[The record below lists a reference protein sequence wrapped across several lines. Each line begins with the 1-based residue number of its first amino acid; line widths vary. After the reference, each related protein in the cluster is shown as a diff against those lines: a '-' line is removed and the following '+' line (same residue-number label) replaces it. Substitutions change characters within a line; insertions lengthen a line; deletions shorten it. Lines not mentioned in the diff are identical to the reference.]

1 MITLITPYIFGF
13 FRMVL
18 CWSCA
23 EALSK
28 VSRAKM
34 ITELLTWSKALLII
48 LALASNYV
56 CANYVVDDS
65 VGLGRMFNGIGGLSG
80 GGVSDTIYAN
90 NFCQFILS
98 AVIYIYLINSLW
110 KIFTKFPSAQALIP
124 SFAYRQHHACWSAI
138 QNPTVVKYWIIC
150 FL

>member
-1 MITLITPYIFGF
+1 
-13 FRMVL
+13 
-18 CWSCA
+18 
-23 EALSK
+23 
-28 VSRAKM
+28 M

-80 GGVSDTIYAN
+80 GGVSDTIYAS

-98 AVIYIYLINSLW
+98 AVIYIYIFNKQPMEDFY
-110 KIFTKFPSAQALIP
+110 KI
-124 SFAYRQHHACWSAI
+124 SFRAGAY
-138 QNPTVVKYWIIC
+138 PFIC
-150 FL
+150 I